1 MKHYDIVI
9 VGSGV
14 GLTIL
19 EYGLQSGRSCAIVEN
34 TKFGGTCLTRGCI
47 PSKILV
53 HPADV
58 IREMEQA
65 KKTGL
70 TCKLEQLDWPE
81 ISRRVWSYIDE
92 NKRIEAS
99 LAQVKNLTVYRGTG
113 AFTGPNTMQV
123 SQEAGGQTEP
133 FTADLYVLAPGGR
146 TKVPPISGLETV
158 GYLTSESF
166 FGDRYPARLWKSLTI
181 IGGGAMGAEFAH
193 IFSAFGVTVTILE
206 VLPNLVA
213 TEEPVVSAMLADN
226 FRRNGIDV
234 RTNVQIITAE
244 KTAGGKTLTIRDQ
257 ITDEVSTVESEEILV
272 ASGIR
277 PNSDLLRT
285 DLAGIATDSR
295 GYIITNEY
303 LETNRKNIYA
313 LGDINGK
320 YQFRHKANYEA
331 DICAHNIFR
340 PDQSRM
346 AARYN
351 AVPWAIYTW
360 PQIAHVGM
368 REQEA
373 KELDLRY
380 MVGVN
385 HYSSIAMGFAMGYE
399 ENEPDDGFVKLLVG
413 ENKKILGC
421 HVIGPHAALLVQSFV
436 YLMNAGFRCQKP
448 SAKERHSWPTSRRQ
462 REFTLPVCL
471 EAGSLDP
478 ITQSMVIHP
487 SLNELTAWVIGNL
500 EWSE

>member
-1 MKHYDIVI
+1 MKHYDIAI
-9 VGSGV
+9 IGSGV

-19 EYGLQSGRSCAIVEN
+19 EYALRGGRSCAIVEN

-70 TCKLEQLDWPE
+70 TCKLEQIDWPE

-92 NKRIEAS
+92 SKQIESS
-99 LAQVKNLTVYRGTG
+99 LSDVKNLTVYRGTG
-113 AFTGPNTMQV
+113 AFTGPNTMLV
-123 SQEAGGQTEP
+123 SQEAGGQSAP
-133 FTADLYVLAPGGR
+133 FTADLFVLAPGGR
-146 TKVPPISGLETV
+146 TKVPPIHGLESA

-166 FGDRYPARLWKSLTI
+166 FGDRYPDKLWKSLAI
-181 IGGGAMGAEFAH
+181 IGGGAIGVEFAH
-193 IFSAFGVTVTILE
+193 IFSAFGVKVTILE
-206 VLPNLVA
+206 VLPTLVA
-213 TEEPVVSAMLADN
+213 TEEPSISEMLASS

-234 RTNVQIITAE
+234 YTHVQVVAVE

-257 ITDEVSTVESEEILV
+257 ITDETTSVDCEEILV

-285 DLAGIATDSR
+285 DLAGITTDAR
-295 GYIITNEY
+295 GYIVTNEY
-303 LETNRKNIYA
+303 LETNRKNVYA

-331 DICAHNIFR
+331 EICVHNIFR

-368 REQEA
+368 LEQEA
-373 KELDLRY
+373 KDQGLKY

-399 ENEPDDGFVKLLVG
+399 ENDPDDGFVKLIVG
-413 ENKKILGC
+413 ENRKILGC
-421 HVIGPHAALLVQSFV
+421 QIGRAHV
-436 YLMNAGFRCQKP
+436 
-448 SAKERHSWPTSRRQ
+448 
-462 REFTLPVCL
+462 
-471 EAGSLDP
+471 
-478 ITQSMVIHP
+478 
-487 SLNELTAWVIGNL
+487 
-500 EWSE
+500 

>member
-1 MKHYDIVI
+1 MKHYDIAI

-19 EYGLQSGRSCAIVEN
+19 EYALRGGRSCAIVEN

-70 TCKLEQLDWPE
+70 VCKLEHVDWPE

-92 NKRIEAS
+92 SKRIEAS
-99 LAQVKNLTVYRGTG
+99 LTQVKNLTVYRGTG
-113 AFTGPNTMQV
+113 EFTSANTMQV
-123 SQEAGGQTEP
+123 RQEADGLTAP
-133 FTADLYVLAPGGR
+133 FTADLFVLSPGGR
-146 TKVPPISGLETV
+146 TKVLPISGLEAA

-166 FGDRYPARLWKSLTI
+166 FGDCYPEKLWKSLTI
-181 IGGGAMGAEFAH
+181 IGGGAIGAEFAH
-193 IFSAFGVTVTILE
+193 IFSAFGVKVTIIE
-206 VLPNLVA
+206 VMPNLVA
-213 TEEPVVSAMLADN
+213 TEEPAISEMLASS
-226 FRRNGIDV
+226 FRRKGIDV
-234 RTNVQIITAE
+234 WTNTQVIAVE
-244 KTAGGKTLTIRDQ
+244 KAAGRKILTIRDQ
-257 ITDEVSTVESEEILV
+257 ETDETNAVECEEILV

-285 DLAGIATDSR
+285 DLAGITTDAR
-295 GYIITNEY
+295 GYIVTNEY
-303 LETNRKNIYA
+303 LETNRKNVYA

-320 YQFRHKANYEA
+320 FQFRHKANYEA
-331 DICAHNIFR
+331 EICIHNIFR

-360 PQIAHVGM
+360 PQIAHVGL

-373 KELDLRY
+373 KDQGLKH
-380 MVGVN
+380 MVGIN

-399 ENEPDDGFVKLLVG
+399 ENDPDDGFVKLLVD
-413 ENKKILGC
+413 ENRKILGC

-436 YLMNAGFRCQKP
+436 YLMNASFRCQLPPKN
-448 SAKERHSWPTSRRQ
+448 ERRSWQSPRRQ
-462 REFTLPVCL
+462 SEFTSPVCL

-500 EWSE
+500 AWSE